1 MEKVVPQE
9 SSFNRA
15 EKLDSCYT
23 WLSYITASISFVA
36 GILQEIQSTSEL
48 FRAIVET
55 WLPGIVLVL
64 TISTIIFHCMFI
76 RQYQQAESI
85 RRDTFFDNAFGCR
98 LADKESKGYY
108 GNDSIP
114 DGLKKALLNVEESCF
129 YSKDIIK
136 SMVHRRLI
144 IAIPAGLILIF
155 VIILNL
161 GGRHFT
167 MLALNLFLS
176 LSIVEDV
183 VRLCRLRDSLEK
195 VHSNCKAVISSCS
208 TKNENNDQQRIA
220 GAIIREIVRYES
232 ALAYASTMFDSK
244 HFETIKAQKEK
255 DWDKLKARY
264 LQE

>member
-1 MEKVVPQE
+1 MEKVVPQQ

-15 EKLDSCYT
+15 EKLDGCYT
-23 WLSYITASISFVA
+23 CLSYITAGISFVA
-36 GILQEIQSTSEL
+36 GILQEIESTSEL
-48 FRAIVET
+48 FQAVVET
-55 WLPGIVLVL
+55 WLPGVVLVL
-64 TISTIIFHCMFI
+64 TISTIIFHSMFI
-76 RQYQQAESI
+76 WQYQQAEAI

-114 DGLKKALLNVEESCF
+114 DGLKKSLLNVEESCI
-129 YSKDIIK
+129 YSKAIIN
-136 SMVHRRLI
+136 SMLHRRKI
-144 IAIPAGLILIF
+144 IAILAGLVLIF

-176 LSIVEDV
+176 LNIVEGV
-183 VRLCRLRDSLEK
+183 VRLYRLRDSLEK
-195 VHSNCKAVISSCS
+195 VHSNCKAILSSYP
-208 TKNENNDQQRIA
+208 TENENNDQQHNA
-220 GAIIREIVRYES
+220 GAIIREIVRYEA

-244 HFETIKAQKEK
+244 HFEMIKSKKAKE
-255 DWDKLKARY
+255 WEELKKRY